1 MRNACVRNLAFDPQ
15 IEDDRAGWL
24 IGLLD
29 SVGGPGPWMEY
40 ILRALP
46 ATENWHDALQLAR
59 LLDLLAERGD
69 GRARAVLDQERRLA
83 RFGKADEDGTDWVL
97 GPWPASPPEPERSGP
112 GAPDL
117 PAPAVVE
124 LEAVLELL
132 VLTKELP
139 ERRKL
144 TGPLLRARELP
155 YTPRAVELLAHA
167 DASIRSSA
175 SSLVERMKDPRLR
188 AEGLRRIRADGF
200 HGLTTSL
207 LLRNL
212 EPEDVA
218 LLEQHLPARG
228 DPFALH
234 DACSAI
240 ATLSSSAPHAGWR
253 NACLWTYEWSPCGLC
268 RSDVVKRLDGMGDVP
283 DELRYEWRF
292 DADATTRALGLR
304 SNAPG

>member
-1 MRNACVRNLAFDPQ
+1 LRNLAFDPQ
-15 IEDDRAGWL
+15 IEDDRAAWL

-29 SVGGPGPWMEY
+29 SVGKTGPWMED

-46 ATENWHDALQLAR
+46 ATEDWHDALQLAR

-83 RFGKADEDGTDWVL
+83 RFGEVDENGTDWVL
-97 GPWPASPPEPERSGP
+97 GPWPTSPPDQERSGP
-112 GAPDL
+112 GAPEL
-117 PAPAVVE
+117 PAPTIVE
-124 LEAVLELL
+124 LEASLELL
-132 VLTKELP
+132 VLTKDLP

-144 TGPLLRARELP
+144 TRPLLRARELP

-175 SSLVERMKDPRLR
+175 SRLVERMKDPRLR
-188 AEGLRRIRADGF
+188 EEGLRRIRADGF

-218 LLEQHLPARG
+218 LLEHHLPARG
-228 DPFALH
+228 DPIEIH

-268 RSDVVKRLDGMGDVP
+268 RSDVIERLDEMGDVP
-283 DELRYEWRF
+283 HELRYEWRF
-292 DADATTRALGLR
+292 DAGATARALGHR
-304 SNAPG
+304 SSAPG